1 MGEDQDNRA
10 ELLRLWH
17 EYGKAFNVF
26 VPAEQPDPRDWDRP
40 LETPDEKGILDP
52 QALKHWR
59 YFEKTRDFLR
69 ERYAD
74 HGILASPG
82 LIFDCLVPK
91 FQKPLDIP
99 PEKRKQY
106 KMPRHGDPPR
116 WYAGALRMLITSQ
129 GEVGFVCNSEECQR
143 TRCKLNLRNEKRIS
157 PCDLFSLIHIF
168 HGQRSVAKAL
178 AIVAEEFGKLGK
190 FKAHGVEEKPK
201 IIRYAVPKHE
211 IHALI
216 ARYAQMRRQHVPRLV
231 REATDL
237 IRGCALVELEHGR
250 VFSNY
255 FAFFW
260 PQIIDHGILARING
274 PAIKLYLWLLV
285 RQEEAARRNQ
295 WGLEL
300 TDAQVARE
308 WGATRKAIGRLRQ
321 ALEKLGLLR
330 AQGGRRVV
338 GYSGDFQGYTPP
350 QFFQYRLTRS
360 PNRYHPYNVLLPPGG

>member
-1 MGEDQDNRA
+1 MEEDREQDKRA
-10 ELLRLWH
+10 ALLKLWH
-17 EYGKAFNVF
+17 AYGKAYNVF
-26 VPAEQPDPRDWDRP
+26 VPAEQPDPRNWDRP
-40 LETPDEKGILDP
+40 PETPDAKGTLDP

-59 YFEKTRDFLR
+59 YFERTRNFLR
-69 ERYAD
+69 ERYSD
-74 HGILASPG
+74 HEILDGPT
-82 LIFDCLVPK
+82 LTFDCLVPK

-116 WYAGALRMLITSQ
+116 WYAGALRMLITSH
-129 GEVGFVCNSEECQR
+129 GEVEFVCSSEECQR

-157 PCDLFSLIHIF
+157 PCDLFSLIQIF
-168 HGQRSVAKAL
+168 HGHRSVSKAL

-190 FKAHGVEEKPK
+190 FEAHGVGDKPK
-201 IIRYAVPKHE
+201 IVRYAVPKHE

-237 IRGCALVELEHGR
+237 IRECALVELEHGR

-255 FAFFW
+255 FAFLW
-260 PQIIDHGILARING
+260 PQIIDHSILDRING

-285 RQEEAARRNQ
+285 RQEEADRRNQ
-295 WGLEL
+295 WGLVL
-300 TDAQVARE
+300 TDAEIGRQ
-308 WGATRKAIGRLRQ
+308 WGVTRKAIGKPRQ
-321 ALEKLGLLR
+321 ALENLGLLR
-330 AQGGRRVV
+330 VKGGRWVV

-350 QFFQYRLTRS
+350 
-360 PNRYHPYNVLLPPGG
+360 